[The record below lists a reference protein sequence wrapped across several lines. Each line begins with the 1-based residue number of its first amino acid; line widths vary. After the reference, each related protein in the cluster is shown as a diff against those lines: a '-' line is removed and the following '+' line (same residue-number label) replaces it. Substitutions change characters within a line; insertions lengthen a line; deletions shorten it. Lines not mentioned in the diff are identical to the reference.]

1 MLNSD
6 PATAAVPD
14 PESAIPRRRPLLIE
28 NAFDKESPESFI
40 EQNFRKGPM
49 HKARDAGAYD
59 LDALV
64 AEHGDTLVRS
74 TSEIAPGPG
83 SKVRTEWV
91 TLIFRRPSGSF
102 WHFVARANDYRKSSD
117 AREYTLAVTSA
128 DPALSAAEAAML
140 RQSFI
145 PNDSLPGFFLF
156 NQPGKARRIPIR
168 EEFHLSES
176 DLELHYGP
184 GFGAWTKDFAAGLD
198 QSGLTILRGSPGT
211 GKTSFLR
218 HLICSLKETH
228 RFFYIPAD
236 SIGLIRDGLS
246 QFLIRQRSLDEKS
259 IMVVVIEDA
268 ENILLARKE
277 EKSVLASTL
286 LNFTDGIIG
295 DIVTAHIICTVNSH
309 TSDLDEAVLRPGRQR
324 FFHEFGPIPWE
335 RARQL
340 AQRLGVSL
348 SEPRNYTLAEIYHY
362 KDTQTARFPGG
373 ESRPIGFSALIR

>member
-1 MLNSD
+1 MPDSD
-6 PATAAVPD
+6 TASPAPD
-14 PESAIPRRRPLLIE
+14 PESTHPRRRPLLIE
-28 NAFDKESPESFI
+28 NACDKESPESFI

-74 TSEIAPGPG
+74 TSEITPGPG
-83 SKVRTEWV
+83 SKVRAEWI
-91 TLIFRRPSGSF
+91 TLIFRRPSVSF
-102 WHFVARANDYRKSSD
+102 WHFVAGANDYRKSSD

-145 PNDSLPGFFLF
+145 PDDSLPGFFLF
-156 NQPGKARRIPIR
+156 NHPGNARRIPIR
-168 EEFHLSES
+168 EEFHLSTG
-176 DLELHYGP
+176 DLELHYGE
-184 GFGAWTKDFAAGLD
+184 GFGAWTQAFAAGLD

-218 HLICSLKETH
+218 HLICSLKDTH

-236 SIGLIRDGLS
+236 SLGLIQNGLS

-259 IMVVVIEDA
+259 IMVIVIEDA
-268 ENILLARKE
+268 ENLLLARKQ
-277 EKSVLASTL
+277 EKSHLASTL

-295 DIVTAHIICTVNSH
+295 DIITAHIICTVN
-309 TSDLDEAVLRPGRQR
+309 TDTADLDEAILRPGRQR
-324 FFHEFGPIPWE
+324 FFHEFGLIPWE

-340 AQRLGVSL
+340 AERLGVAL
-348 SEPRNYTLAEIYHY
+348 SEPRKYTLAEIYHF
-362 KDTQTARFPGG
+362 KDTQTEKFPGG
-373 ESRPIGFSALIR
+373 PQRPIGFSPLIH